1 MSERGKCPM
10 LRRRS
15 SVSPGKPNFFALC
28 LSAAS
33 VAVICGSFDPA
44 PAGEDL
50 SFVAVSSRTAGDVP
64 LPPEAAAGLASEISN
79 NASAAISP
87 VPLQNMTMDSSDAIT
102 FSLLLL
108 QDGARFVGNIDT
120 YTVLF
125 NKQERISGDLSDL
138 QTIDLKVRHQPS
150 FSVYMKWQ
158 NGDKGRQLLYNEDYE
173 DKKMVVKLGGLK
185 GRILPGIKLD
195 PHGPEAMAAAR
206 YPVTEAGILGMV
218 KQIIVHRKNDLKH
231 GHGVTCVRLPN
242 QVFDERDCYCFRY
255 EYHSNEFNAQYR
267 KSIILI
273 DSRYHI
279 PLNVINHTWAK
290 EAEGL
295 STEQLDELTLIENYS
310 FSHVDFGREL
320 VAEEFSREN
329 KAYRM

>member
-1 MSERGKCPM
+1 MSPISLNIADR
-10 LRRRS
+10 LRR
-15 SVSPGKPNFFALC
+15 
-28 LSAAS
+28 SAELVPHQRAIVFPES
-33 VAVICGSFDPA
+33 RDPA
-44 PAGEDL
+44 G
-50 SFVAVSSRTAGDVP
+50 R
-64 LPPEAAAGLASEISN
+64 AAWTHLTFAELDQDA
-79 NASAAISP
+79 
-87 VPLQNMTMDSSDAIT
+87 DAIARGLM
-102 FSLLLL
+102 SL
-108 QDGARFVGNIDT
+108 GVRKGHRI
-120 YTVLF
+120 VLF
-125 NKQERISGDLSDL
+125 NKQERISGDLSDI
-138 QTIDLKVRHQPS
+138 QSIDLKVRHQPS

-218 KQIIVHRKNDLKH
+218 KQIIVHRQNDLKH
-231 GHGVTCVRLPN
+231 GQGVTCVRLPN

-255 EYHSNEFNAQYR
+255 EYHLPEFNRQYR
-267 KSIILI
+267 KSTILI

-295 STEQLDELTLIENYS
+295 TAEQLDELTLIENYS
-310 FSHVDFGREL
+310 FSRVDFGREL

>member
-1 MSERGKCPM
+1 MP
-10 LRRRS
+10 RRRS

-50 SFVAVSSRTAGDVP
+50 SFVAMSSRTAADVP
-64 LPPEAAAGLASEISN
+64 LPPDAAAALTSEIAR
-79 NASAAISP
+79 NATAEITP
-87 VPLQNMTMDSSDAIT
+87 VPLNNMTMDSSDANK

-125 NKQERISGDLSDL
+125 KKQERIGGDLSDL

-185 GRILPGIKLD
+185 GRILPGMKLD
-195 PHGPEAMAAAR
+195 PHGQEAMAAAR

-218 KQIIVHRKNDLKH
+218 KQIISHRQNDLKH
-231 GHGVTCVRLPN
+231 GQGVTCVRLPN
-242 QVFDERDCYCFRY
+242 QVFDERDCYCFQY

-267 KSIILI
+267 KSTILI

-279 PLNVINHTWAK
+279 PLTVVNHTWAK
-290 EAEGL
+290 DAAGL
-295 STEQLDELTLIENYS
+295 SPEQLDELTLIENYS

-329 KAYRM
+329 KTYRM